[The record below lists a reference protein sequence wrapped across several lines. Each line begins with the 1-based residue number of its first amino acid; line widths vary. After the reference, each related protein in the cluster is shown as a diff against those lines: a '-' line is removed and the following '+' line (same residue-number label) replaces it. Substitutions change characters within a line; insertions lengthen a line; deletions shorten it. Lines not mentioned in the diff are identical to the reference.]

1 MDTSE
6 RERATAEAGRV
17 LAQAHAEAEAIRRE
31 ALVTAD
37 GIRRIALEDARS
49 LNLGATEASS
59 APKPGPATL
68 HELVARIDRLEK
80 KSRRQRERI
89 DRLENVLLGLA
100 PGLSDRRGKRKK
112 KR

>member
-6 RERATAEAGRV
+6 RERATAEAGRI

-49 LNLGATEASS
+49 LNLGVSDAAP
-59 APKPGPATL
+59 APKPASVTL
-68 HELVARIDRLEK
+68 PELLARVERLEK
-80 KSRRQRERI
+80 KSRRQRDRI
-89 DRLENVLLGLA
+89 ERLENVLLGLA
-100 PGLSDRRGKRKK
+100 PGLSGRRGQRKK
-112 KR
+112 KY

>member
-6 RERATAEAGRV
+6 RKRVTAEAGRV

-49 LNLGATEASS
+49 LNLGASEATP
-59 APKPGPATL
+59 APRRAPVTL
-68 HELVARIDRLEK
+68 PELLARVERLEK
-80 KSRRQRERI
+80 KSRRQRDRI
-89 DRLENVLLGLA
+89 ERLENVLLGLA
-100 PGLSDRRGKRKK
+100 PGLSRRRGKKRK
-112 KR
+112 